1 VKITLTSALMHGSE
15 RLEPGDSLEVSDYSA
30 QKLIARGLAK
40 AATKPKAA
48 KKPKVEKKPATD
60 DD

>member
-1 VKITLTSALMHGSE
+1 MKITLTSALMHGSE

-40 AATKPKAA
+40 AAAKPKAA
-48 KKPKVEKKPATD
+48 KKPKAEKPATD
-60 DD
+60 D

>member
-48 KKPKVEKKPATD
+48 KKPKAEKPATD
-60 DD
+60 D

>member
-1 VKITLTSALMHGSE
+1 MKITLTSALIHGSE

-40 AATKPKAA
+40 AAAKPKAA
-48 KKPKVEKKPATD
+48 KKPKAEKPATD
-60 DD
+60 D

>member
-40 AATKPKAA
+40 AAAKPKAA
-48 KKPKVEKKPATD
+48 KKPKAEKPATD
-60 DD
+60 D